1 MGGSHLENSPWAPP
15 KASKNPPRAPPI
27 MGVSHSKS
35 ENFAPPHYGGE
46 HQKFPGRKSPRD
58 SPPFWGWAKKIS
70 PAAPK
75 IHRFPKFS
83 TRFACK
89 IPSIYPQNTQKVS
102 RFARESTKIPV
113 YPWNINKKSRASRV
127 KHTLWYQR
135 ILTLLR
141 ENDTNWQFALKIRN
155 KRFREA
161 WRKFW
166 AFKGDFDKFPRE
178 ARRFFLNFWG

>member
-1 MGGSHLENSPWAPP
+1 MVLAAIGVTVGLFEMGGGSTSKTPP
-15 KASKNPPRAPPI
+15 GLPLRTQKIPLGIPPI

-35 ENFAPPHYGGE
+35 ENFDPPHYGGE
-46 HQKFPGRKSPRD
+46 HQNFPGRKSPRD
-58 SPPFWGWAKKIS
+58 SPPFWGWVKKKS

-75 IHRFPKFS
+75 IHRSPKFS

-89 IPSIYPQNTQKVS
+89 IPSIYPQDTQKNS

-135 ILTLLR
+135 ILMLLR
-141 ENDTNWQFALKIRN
+141 
-155 KRFREA
+155 
-161 WRKFW
+161 
-166 AFKGDFDKFPRE
+166 
-178 ARRFFLNFWG
+178 